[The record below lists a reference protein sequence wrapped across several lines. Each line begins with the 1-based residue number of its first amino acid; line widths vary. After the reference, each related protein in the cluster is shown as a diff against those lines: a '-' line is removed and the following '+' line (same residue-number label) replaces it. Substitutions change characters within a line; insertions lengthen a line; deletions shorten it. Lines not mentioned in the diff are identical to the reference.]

1 MADYWV
7 SKERH
12 FCKYCNVVAIASN
25 SYPLTCLRLGFGIHL
40 QGIKHHEQGK
50 KHKEKVE
57 ETFKMK
63 RQVKSDAA
71 RSQKELQEQLQEI
84 EEAAQARF
92 AQDVASRSA
101 RPPPPPPRSGQSGLP
116 PPPPPRPGHSG
127 NVAPPPPPP
136 RKPAPAGQ
144 DSGRH
149 RRELQ
154 EEPEE
159 EEEEDNGV
167 YAVRGVV
174 YLEGKKHETQLETG
188 SACQI
193 WVEEVEE
200 WLDALLE
207 QTTVHTIPNTE
218 LSFRRFTVMYMLPP
232 SADTPEEKPKPVTEH
247 EVLADRLR
255 IQMPAGMTLEA
266 AEKMVEQWRSGGGVE
281 AEMEVSVPVVIDET
295 TGMGEWSTVEVRQ
308 VDESE
313 EAVAQRAA
321 EAEAEA
327 ARVAEEQRRL
337 DALEDFSSQ
346 GDNALGAYNPWGGSY
361 KGVQLDD
368 ASEMTTETTTT
379 TSASVNRGEEIRITT
394 NGNVGF
400 KKRDRK
406 AKPGAEKKQKRR
418 RIHGDDE

>member
-1 MADYWV
+1 MVDYWV

-12 FCKYCNVVAIASN
+12 FCKYCNVWM
-25 SYPLTCLRLGFGIHL
+25 
-40 QGIKHHEQGK
+40 QGDKLQGK

-63 RQVKSDAA
+63 RQVKSDAV

-92 AQDVASRSA
+92 AQDVVGRSA
-101 RPPPPPPRSGQSGLP
+101 RPPPPPRSGQSGLP
-116 PPPPPRPGHSG
+116 PPPPRRPGHSG
-127 NVAPPPPPP
+127 SVAPPPPPP

-144 DSGRH
+144 DSGGRH
-149 RRELQ
+149 CRELQ

-159 EEEEDNGV
+159 EEEDGNGV

-266 AEKMVEQWRSGGGVE
+266 AEKMVEQWHSGGEVE

-327 ARVAEEQRRL
+327 ARLAEEQRRL

-368 ASEMTTETTTT
+368 AFETTTETTTT
-379 TSASVNRGEEIRITT
+379 TSAYREEEIRITT
-394 NGNVGF
+394 SGNVGF